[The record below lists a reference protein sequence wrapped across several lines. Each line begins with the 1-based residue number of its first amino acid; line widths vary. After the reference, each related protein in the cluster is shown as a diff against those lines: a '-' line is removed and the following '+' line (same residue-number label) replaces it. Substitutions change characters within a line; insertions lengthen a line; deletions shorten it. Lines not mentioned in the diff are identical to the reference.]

1 MRRRRRRNRRS
12 GSDNVSTSCGG
23 ADIERGD
30 HDGDLGELQRL
41 VEAMGHEMNDLI
53 RPEAEVETVATRTA

>member
-1 MRRRRRRNRRS
+1 
-12 GSDNVSTSCGG
+12 VSTSCGG